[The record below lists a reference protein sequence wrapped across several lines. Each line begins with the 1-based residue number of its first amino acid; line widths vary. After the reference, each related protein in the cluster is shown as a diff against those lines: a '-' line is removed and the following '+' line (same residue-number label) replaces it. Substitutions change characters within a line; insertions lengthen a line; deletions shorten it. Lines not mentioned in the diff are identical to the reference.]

1 MFEKIDQQIND
12 EAVFSE
18 NQRQIYLDRL
28 KLELSQKENIQAQ
41 QLREQTRR
49 IQELEAAQRE
59 GTQTQQ
65 QTNGNQTQEQIREQ
79 SRRIA
84 ELESAQEDFTE
95 QIKEVKRLKTTTNKR

>member
-49 IQELEAAQRE
+49 ILELEAAQKVDPF
-59 GTQTQQ
+59 TKQQ
-65 QTNGNQTQEQIREQ
+65 SN
-79 SRRIA
+79 
-84 ELESAQEDFTE
+84 
-95 QIKEVKRLKTTTNKR
+95 